1 VGLRENFTAHKE
13 QAMICVQQSA
23 IAQSPAAR
31 GLSLYAELIVRTPFL
46 GFSTYEGT
54 RFALEAEGILPEGM
68 PWPEGF
74 REHSWSQ
81 GSLRMEIR
89 RKRPDGI
96 KGPRRD
102 FLDVDWWEC
111 RIEPAS
117 APDYSARYIAEKA
130 LELQAAIHA
139 QSPAG
144 KAERRRQWDL
154 FVTSMSDDDF
164 QAFKAKIPGLI
175 KPSRG
180 TRQASVRG
188 ASA

>member
-1 VGLRENFTAHKE
+1 
-13 QAMICVQQSA
+13 MICIQQSA

-31 GLSLYAELIVRTPFL
+31 GLNLHAELIVRTPFW

-54 RFALEAEGILPEGM
+54 RSALEAEGIIPEDM

-111 RIEPAS
+111 RIEPSS
-117 APDYSARYIAEKA
+117 APDWSARYIAEKA

-144 KAERRRQWDL
+144 KTEWRSQCEL
-154 FVTSMSDDDF
+154 FMKSMSDNDF

-175 KPSRG
+175 KPRRG
-180 TRQASVRG
+180 SRQASDQG